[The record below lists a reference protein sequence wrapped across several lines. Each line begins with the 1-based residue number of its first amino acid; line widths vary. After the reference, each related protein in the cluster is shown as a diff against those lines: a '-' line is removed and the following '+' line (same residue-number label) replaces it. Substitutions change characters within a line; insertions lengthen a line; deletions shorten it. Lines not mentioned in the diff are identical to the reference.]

1 MKSLWVFLLLAV
13 PLVVLAEEKQ
23 KPKGAQGVPVAA
35 PVKLADSVASPTTVT
50 EYKKTIIRKPKRS
63 NGEIPLLII
72 RPVEKRRKVYFK
84 EPTVKIASGGV
95 ATYGTYPELH
105 TSDGEMFTLEHM
117 LPILSLEGMLKGFP
131 KHGAPVTHNHFVPS
145 PQFKPSDIHH
155 LLAPQKTKEEYHH
168 HLGGFGATGSDN
180 TPALKP
186 SQLLSVAH
194 KPAEAIPAQV
204 LPSPPPPN
212 YVPAVNSEVQLLKLG
227 QPQPSFSSLVSPQDK
242 PAFVKPEQ
250 LPASFNFKVQQQE
263 EVSHYKVNAIPL
275 SKPLEQHHH
284 QPVHHPH
291 FPSGGATSYV
301 GSQVGEQA
309 KFSKP
314 AAPVGFHHVGAEH
327 SNSGKWHEVPKKQP
341 QVSVTTNYYHPKTI
355 NAEQEQQQKPFSGPA
370 TQQPSNVQTHLSYYF
385 PKEELAQQTH
395 QVQHSP
401 PSHGAHP
408 HNHQAT
414 SYSNVQAGG
423 SGPEQIEYVVQ
434 KAPSAVDSTGVEK
447 PLHKTYSSHIKQKYQ
462 KQHHHQQ
469 PHVFI
474 QKYFEFPSAKNHQKN
489 VVTEYHGTG
498 HNDTA
503 GDHHQHQLPEPQ
515 AYAAPQY
522 LPLPQPQAL
531 HQPQQHVAPTLP
543 GPTAQTLHQ
552 ATGQPHH
559 APQYHVGQQHH
570 HYSNQHHNNLQHHHH
585 HHPQG
590 AQSYWKFGRRTQDV
604 VKPVVEN
611 VHEQEQQ
618 PDSQHAASGAV
629 VRQVKHTTV
638 LATSVTT
645 EAPAPTK
652 DSKDLPAAQDRIDE
666 QPSGNSTTASAST
679 VPTRTPKQI
688 QNGCERRCIRNTV
701 AQAYE
706 PVCGTDGVTYSNRGK
721 LRCARTCGNDDLE
734 IRSYGECAPG
744 KA

>member
-1 MKSLWVFLLLAV
+1 MKSFWVFLLLAAV
-13 PLVVLAEEKQ
+13 SVVLAEERQ
-23 KPKGAQGVPVAA
+23 KPKVVHSAPAA
-35 PVKLADSVASPTTVT
+35 SVGPLGDSVASPTTVT

-131 KHGAPVTHNHFVPS
+131 KHGAPVSHNHFVPS

-168 HLGGFGATGSDN
+168 QLAFGNDK
-180 TPALKP
+180 TPSALKP
-186 SQLLSVAH
+186 SQLLSVSH
-194 KPAEAIPAQV
+194 KPSEAIPAQA

-275 SKPLEQHHH
+275 SKPSPGDHHH
-284 QPVHHPH
+284 HHYQAHHH

-301 GSQVGEQA
+301 GSQAEA
-309 KFSKP
+309 SKFSKP
-314 AAPVGFHHVGAEH
+314 QAAPAAFHHVQSPVGEH
-327 SNSGKWHEVPKKQP
+327 QWHEVPKKLP
-341 QVSVTTNYYHPKTI
+341 QVSVSTNYYNPKTI
-355 NAEQEQQQKPFSGPA
+355 NAEQEHAQKPFANQA
-370 TQQPSNVQTHLSYYF
+370 TPSSTPTVQTHLSYYF
-385 PKEELAQQTH
+385 PKEESAPQSH

-401 PSHGAHP
+401 TSHGGHP
-408 HNHQAT
+408 HQAT

-423 SGPEQIEYVVQ
+423 TTGEQIEYVVQ
-434 KAPSAVDSTGVEK
+434 KAPSVVDSPAEK

-474 QKYFEFPSAKNHQKN
+474 QKYFEFPSSKNHQKN

-498 HNDTA
+498 HNDTT
-503 GDHHQHQLPEPQ
+503 GDHPHTLPEPQ

-531 HQPQQHVAPTLP
+531 QQPQQHAVPTVS

-552 ATGQPHH
+552 ATGHQHNV
-559 APQYHVGQQHH
+559 PQYHVMQPHH
-570 HYSNQHHNNLQHHHH
+570 HHNHHH
-585 HHPQG
+585 HHPG
-590 AQSYWKFGRRTQDV
+590 AQSYWKFGRRNQDI

-611 VHEQEQQ
+611 VHEQEPA

-629 VRQVKHTTV
+629 IRQVKHTTV

-645 EAPAPTK
+645 ETPVPTK
-652 DSKDLPAAQDRIDE
+652 DSKDATTAQDRIDE
-666 QPSGNSTTASAST
+666 PVGTHQQTANSTAST
-679 VPTRTPKQI
+679 PNSGPTRTPKQI
-688 QNGCERRCIRNTV
+688 QNSCERRCIQNTV
-701 AQAYE
+701 AVQTNE

-721 LRCARTCGNDDLE
+721 LRCARTCGKDDLE
-734 IRSYGECAPG
+734 IRAYGKCTPG